1 MATFPIEQ
9 PAQRAVLGV
18 SITFT
23 ILTFIF
29 VSLRLVA
36 HQIAHKPWTL
46 SDYLTIMAA
55 VRYPIETKSAVRLDA
70 NETI

>member
-23 ILTFIF
+23 ILTFTF
-29 VSLRLVA
+29 VCLRLVA
-36 HQIAHKPWTL
+36 HQIARKQWTL
-46 SDYLTIMAA
+46 SDYLTILAA
-55 VRYPIETKSAVRLDA
+55 VCSPEEETEAVAGR
-70 NETI
+70 